1 MRWGRDIEKICSTC
15 KKDGVPQPVYTINP
29 GDIMIELATPEDRI
43 IRLEKANDRVTDG
56 ERTLLSFLIED
67 PGYTVS

>member
-1 MRWGRDIEKICSTC
+1 
-15 KKDGVPQPVYTINP
+15 
-29 GDIMIELATPEDRI
+29 MIELATPEDRI